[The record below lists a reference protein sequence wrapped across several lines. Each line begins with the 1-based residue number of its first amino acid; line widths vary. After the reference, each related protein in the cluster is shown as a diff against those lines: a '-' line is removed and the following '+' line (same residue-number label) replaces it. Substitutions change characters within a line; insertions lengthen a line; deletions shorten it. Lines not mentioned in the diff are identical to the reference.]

1 MKNTSLSLVLVLMF
15 IAFIGCE
22 PSDDSGSNEE
32 TDSLEINTVTNL
44 AVIPYEV
51 IEIPVNNPP
60 GTVNDYEIFFGN
72 TEVIISEILSDG
84 IEIVIPQNI
93 EIGNAGAVLNYNGQ
107 EYTLGTVEV
116 LDHNNYFP
124 ANLAYTFQDD
134 AEYPIVLID
143 SAQTVIT
150 PHVSNGNIDNVTFQ
164 FKNGT
169 KSYLEL
175 DDSGLP
181 EMFYSEELKIIYDN
195 YDLHNNTVNIAY
207 YAGDDFENPEFE
219 YAVPLNIEAL
229 DLLYESRNQI
239 NRQQS
244 VSSMIGNSLSASIS
258 LAACAASIAA
268 APTGIG
274 IALMMISCS
283 SATYDAMK
291 LIDPNM
297 GNEVANKMQ
306 AFVGLEMDAID
317 CLSLP
322 VHGLPT
328 HALELYGALDG
339 CLNTIITGANGIE
352 NAYNYYTTD
361 REAILQNYRGILSS
375 GFGDI
380 KITLSWDTETDIDL
394 WVIDPYSE
402 KIWFEDPI
410 ASSGGQLD
418 VDNTDGYGPENV
430 FWPVNE
436 APFGTYTVQIH
447 YYGPEDGPVTNCKV
461 IIDNFGV
468 QTVYNQALT
477 PDGLATIAIFEA
489 GVNRQQIPQNKITIV
504 KRSDLPVK
512 D

>member
-1 MKNTSLSLVLVLMF
+1 MKNISIPLYLVLMF
-15 IAFIGCE
+15 IAFISCE
-22 PSDDSGSNEE
+22 PSDDSEPNEE
-32 TDSLEINTVTNL
+32 IERLEINTLTNL
-44 AVIPYEV
+44 EVIPYEV

-72 TEVIISEILSDG
+72 TEVIVSEILTDG
-84 IEIVIPQNI
+84 IEIVIPLNI
-93 EIGNAGAVLNYNGQ
+93 EFGNAVANLNYNSQ
-107 EYTLGTVEV
+107 EYNLGTVEV
-116 LDHNNYFP
+116 VDYNNYFP

-134 AEYPIVLID
+134 EEYPLVLID

-150 PHVSNGNIDNVTFQ
+150 PHISNGKIDNVTFQ
-164 FKNGT
+164 FKNGNET
-169 KSYLEL
+169 YLEL

-181 EMFYSEELKIIYDN
+181 EMFYSEELKILFDN
-195 YDLHNNTVNIAY
+195 YDLENNTVNIAY
-207 YAGDDFENPEFE
+207 YTGDDFDNPEFK
-219 YAVPLNIEAL
+219 YAVPLNSEAL
-229 DLLYESRNQI
+229 ELLQQSRNQI
-239 NRQQS
+239 IRQQS
-244 VSSMIGNSLSASIS
+244 VPSMIGNSLSASIS

-291 LIDPNM
+291 LINPNM
-297 GNEVANKMQ
+297 GNGVANKMQ

-328 HALELYGALDG
+328 HALELYGALNG
-339 CLNTIITGANGIE
+339 CLNTIIAGANGIE
-352 NAYNYYTTD
+352 ETYNYYTAD
-361 REAILQNYRGILSS
+361 REAILQNYRSILSS

-394 WVIDPYSE
+394 WVTDPNSE

-430 FWPVNE
+430 FWPTNE

-489 GVNRQQIPQNKITIV
+489 GVNGQSVSQSNISIV
-504 KRSDLPVK
+504 KRSDLPMK
-512 D
+512 E